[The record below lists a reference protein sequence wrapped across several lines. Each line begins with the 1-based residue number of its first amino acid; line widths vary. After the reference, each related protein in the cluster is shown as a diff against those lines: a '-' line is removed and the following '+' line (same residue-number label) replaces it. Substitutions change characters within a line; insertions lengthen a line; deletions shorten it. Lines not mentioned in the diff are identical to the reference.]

1 MRRVLLTAGVAA
13 VSLLAAGCASSAT
26 GASNSGSSPVVLRL
40 GFLAN
45 ITHEPALVGIAK
57 GYFTKDLGKNVTLKT
72 SVFSTGTE
80 ETTAL
85 LAGQLDAAYVGPNPA
100 INAWQKSNGTAI
112 KIISGAASGGASLV
126 VKKGITSAAQLKG
139 KSLATPSLGNT
150 QDVALRFWLKQHG
163 LATTPTGG
171 GDLSIKPIKPNSAAV
186 LEFASGQIDGGWEP
200 EPYATEMV
208 LDGGTRLVNEASL
221 WPGGNFVTTNLV
233 VTQSFLKDH
242 PSTVNG
248 LLKGQIEANSY
259 INSNSTAAASAA
271 NAELTKLLGKGL
283 KPNVLSRG
291 AAVHPLHQRPH
302 RVVAGHRCPA
312 RGGRGPAH
320 AGEEPA
326 RHLRPRPAQRTAEG
340 GRTTTG
346 EPMSLDQ
353 RQAAPPGLLPGAS
366 ARSGAV
372 TNDALNGADGTTAI
386 SISEVS
392 KAFGHG
398 KTTLHALDR
407 VSLDVALGEF
417 VCLIGA
423 SGCGKSTLLS
433 LVAGLDTP
441 TAGMIDTSGR
451 KVALMFQEPALF
463 PWLTAAKNVELALRP
478 SGMTAKAR
486 REPGRGT
493 AGSGAPRTA
502 SATSGRTSC
511 PAACASGWRWPGR
524 WPPTPTCCSWT
535 SRSAPWTP

>member
-1 MRRVLLTAGVAA
+1 M
-13 VSLLAAGCASSAT
+13 AAGCASSAT
-26 GASNSGSSPVVLRL
+26 GASSSGSSPVVLRL

-57 GYFTKDLGKNVTLKT
+57 GFFTKDLGKNVTLKT
-72 SVFSTGTE
+72 TIFSTGTE

-126 VKKGITSAAQLKG
+126 VKKGITSAAQIKG

-163 LATTPTGG
+163 LNTTPTGG
-171 GDLSIKPIKPNSAAV
+171 GDVSIKPIKPNSAAV

-259 INSNSTAAASAA
+259 INANGTAAASVA

-283 KPNVLSRG
+283 KPNVLS
-291 AAVHPLHQRPH
+291 AALPYIHFTNDP
-302 RVVAGHRCPA
+302 VASSLTA
-312 RGGRGPAH
+312 DAQH
-320 AGEEPA
+320 AVA
-326 RHLRPRPAQRTAEG
+326 V
-340 GRTTTG
+340 
-346 EPMSLDQ
+346 
-353 RQAAPPGLLPGAS
+353 GLLTPVKNL
-366 ARSGAV
+366 SGIYDLSPL
-372 TNDALNGADGTTAI
+372 NALLKAAGQPQ
-386 SISEVS
+386 VS
-392 KAFGHG
+392 
-398 KTTLHALDR
+398 
-407 VSLDVALGEF
+407 
-417 VCLIGA
+417 
-423 SGCGKSTLLS
+423 
-433 LVAGLDTP
+433 P
-441 TAGMIDTSGR
+441 
-451 KVALMFQEPALF
+451 
-463 PWLTAAKNVELALRP
+463 
-478 SGMTAKAR
+478 
-486 REPGRGT
+486 
-493 AGSGAPRTA
+493 
-502 SATSGRTSC
+502 
-511 PAACASGWRWPGR
+511 
-524 WPPTPTCCSWT
+524 
-535 SRSAPWTP
+535 